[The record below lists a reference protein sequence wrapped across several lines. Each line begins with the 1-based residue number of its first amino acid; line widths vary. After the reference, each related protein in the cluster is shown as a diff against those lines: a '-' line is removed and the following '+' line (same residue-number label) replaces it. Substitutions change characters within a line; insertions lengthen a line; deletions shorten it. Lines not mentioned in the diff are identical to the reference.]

1 MRESAKQMLVY
12 GTMVSCMAVVGAV
25 AWRNGDK
32 IHKVDVAPAA
42 NVSIEA
48 VPPKPVEVGPNR
60 IFMCVDKGKPGY
72 RYIVENVSSYSVAGN
87 RWVVWGDGHA
97 LQYVI
102 YQYDSEI
109 CSVER
114 GVKAR

>member
-12 GTMVSCMAVVGAV
+12 GTMVGCMAVVGAV
-25 AWRNGDK
+25 TWRNGDK
-32 IHKVDVAPAA
+32 IHKAGAVPVA
-42 NVSIEA
+42 NVSTEA
-48 VPPKPVEVGPNR
+48 APPKAVEVGPNR
-60 IFMCVDKGKPGY
+60 IFMCVDKDKPGY
-72 RYIVENVSSYSVAGN
+72 RYIVENVSSYSVVGN

-114 GVKAR
+114 DTR